1 MSSAIFAAIFGASIG
16 SSISRSSKKGPHV
29 CVTSEQFF
37 DSLFLLVFGFIGLFV
52 MFKCMYNV
60 YHLARDK
67 YVLSAEQ
74 YRKKVIFV
82 LVVFFSTFVLV
93 PLIVMC
99 VLKPIYLANTPYW
112 ACAHRQ

>member
-16 SSISRSSKKGPHV
+16 GSSKKGPHV
-29 CVTSEQFF
+29 CVTSEQVF
-37 DSLFLLVFGFIGLFV
+37 DSLFLLVFGFIGLYV
-52 MFKCMYNV
+52 MFKCMLNV

-74 YRKKVIFV
+74 YRKKVIIV

-93 PLIVMC
+93 PLIAMC
-99 VLKPIYLANTPYW
+99 VIKPIYLANTPYW